1 MPYLL
6 NFESYIEQTLIP
18 AAVSSNKV
26 DIVP

>member
-6 NFESYIEQTLIP
+6 NCESYIEQTLIP
-18 AAVSSNKV
+18 AAVSSDKV